1 MGIMG
6 RTNVQVL

>member
-1 MGIMG
+1 MG